1 VNTTVSTSVASKPIK
16 PIRSDRDLKQA
27 LAAISDLL
35 RSPEG
40 GRNEDRLEVL
50 STLVAE
56 YEREHHPI
64 APPTAVEA
72 ILFRIDQGG
81 MTKADLAEVMGGRSH
96 ASEVLSGKR
105 ALSREAMRLLNLRFG
120 IPAESLLR

>member
-1 VNTTVSTSVASKPIK
+1 MTTTTSTSRRSDAVR
-16 PIRSDRDLKQA
+16 PIRSVKDLKHA

-40 GRNEDRLEVL
+40 GPNEDRLDVL
-50 STLVAE
+50 STLVEA
-56 YEREHHPI
+56 YEREHFPI
-64 APPTAVEA
+64 EPPTAVEA

-81 MTKADLAEVMGGRSH
+81 MTRADLAKVVGGRSH
-96 ASEVLSGKR
+96 ASEILSGKR
-105 ALSREAMRLLNLRFG
+105 ELSREAMRTLNVRFG

>member
-1 VNTTVSTSVASKPIK
+1 MHTTASTSPASKPIR

-27 LAAISDLL
+27 LAAIADLL

-40 GRNEDRLEVL
+40 GRGEDRLEVL

-105 ALSREAMRLLNLRFG
+105 LLSREAMRLLNVRFG